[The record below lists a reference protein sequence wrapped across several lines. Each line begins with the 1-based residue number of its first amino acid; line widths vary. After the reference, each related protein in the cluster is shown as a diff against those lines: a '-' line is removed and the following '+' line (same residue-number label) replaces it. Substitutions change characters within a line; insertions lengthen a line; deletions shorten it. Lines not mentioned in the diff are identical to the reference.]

1 MTRSSRSEP
10 TRRNVVNAAGKAIS
24 SNGLH
29 ALRLR
34 QIAANANM
42 SPGLVLYHYPEH
54 VDLMLAV
61 HEEVVAQYFE
71 IRRAAQQ
78 GLEDPK
84 ERLIRV
90 VMAGVP
96 PYAPDET
103 VRLLYEM
110 HGLARQ
116 SPRHAELMSDLW
128 KREVELYTEIIDSGV
143 ATGDFTFEMS
153 TADVAAVLL
162 GLEDGLALHLTSN
175 NTELNAATA
184 VSLFLGVAAVQL
196 GCPALHLKSSDV
208 PPKL

>member
-1 MTRSSRSEP
+1 
-10 TRRNVVNAAGKAIS
+10 
-24 SNGLH
+24 
-29 ALRLR
+29 
-34 QIAANANM
+34 M

-61 HEEVVAQYFE
+61 HEEVVGQYFD
-71 IRRAAQQ
+71 IRKAAQE
-78 GLEDPK
+78 GVDDPK
-84 ERLIRV
+84 ERLTRV
-90 VMAGVP
+90 IMAGVP

-116 SPRHAELMSDLW
+116 SPRHAQLMSDLW

-143 ATGDFTFEMS
+143 STGDFTFDMT
-153 TADVAAVLL
+153 TADVAAILL

-175 NTELNAATA
+175 NSELSAATA

-196 GCPALHLKSSDV
+196 GCPTLRLNASDV